1 MIEYVNCETFD
12 QCDYCDQVFE
22 PHHTVYM
29 GWSKC
34 FCSRRCRDKYYKKI
48 KVSVPSKGL
57 GGVFYKKVN
66 V

>member
-1 MIEYVNCETFD
+1 MIEYIDCETFD
-12 QCDYCDQVFE
+12 RCEYCNQGFE

-34 FCSRRCRDKYYKKI
+34 FCSRRCRDKYYKKLKQRI
-48 KVSVPSKGL
+48 VIDNL
-57 GGVFYKKVN
+57 QRDLYKKVN